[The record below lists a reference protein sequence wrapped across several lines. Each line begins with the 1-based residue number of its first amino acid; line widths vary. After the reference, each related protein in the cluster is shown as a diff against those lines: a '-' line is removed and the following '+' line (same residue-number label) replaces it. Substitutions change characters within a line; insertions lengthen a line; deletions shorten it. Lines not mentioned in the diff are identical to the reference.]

1 MSLLAERLLAVH
13 DALESAGVP
22 HAFGGAIA
30 FAYCAEEPRG
40 TRDVDVNVFTGP
52 AQAREVLETMPAGV
66 VVNDPDIAAAERD
79 GQVRL
84 WWEETPVDVFFDVH
98 DFHRQAAAAVRVV
111 PFLDRS
117 IPVLGCTELVVFK
130 ARYNRTKDWADIE
143 AMLEAG
149 TIDRPRALR
158 WVEQLLGVRA
168 PEAERLA
175 EVAARLGSAGSD
187 FG

>member
-13 DALESAGVP
+13 AALDGAGVA

-30 FAYCAEEPRG
+30 YGYCAEEPRG
-40 TRDVDVNVFTGP
+40 TRDIDVNVFTSP
-52 AQAREVLETMPAGV
+52 TRAREVFGCLPDGV
-66 VVNDPDIAAAERD
+66 AVTEADIAAAERD
-79 GQVRL
+79 DQVRL

-98 DFHRQAAAAVRVV
+98 DFHRQAASGARVV
-111 PFLDRS
+111 PFLDRA

-130 ARYNRTKDWADIE
+130 TMYNRTRDWADIE

-149 TIDRPRALR
+149 TVDRAEALR
-158 WVEQLLGVRA
+158 WVELLLGRDA

-175 EVAARLGSAGSD
+175 GLCRRPC
-187 FG
+187 